1 MLYCILD
8 TETHELKLD
17 ASLGLLLEVQAGII
31 EMELMGC
38 HAVA

>member
-8 TETHELKLD
+8 TETHELRLD
-17 ASLGLLLEVQAGII
+17 ASLGLLFGSQAGIV

-38 HAVA
+38 PAVA